1 MDAGAVTGERDAVL
15 GDKPVLK
22 GGEEGSTTQQTR
34 GKSDSSTLLPSGWAP
49 HPEPALLCC
58 PGEVQGLLSQ
68 VLQQVRG
75 RASFPACHC

>member
-1 MDAGAVTGERDAVL
+1 MTKIDVHVCGTKELQQR
-15 GDKPVLK
+15 